1 MRGIQIEQHGGP
13 EVLTWTELDE
23 PSPSDGTVVAEL
35 AAAGLNY
42 IDTYHRSGLYPVD
55 LPMVPGLEGA
65 GTVIA
70 VAPGSEFAV
79 GDCIAWS
86 SAMGSYAERVRVPEA
101 SAVPVPD
108 RVPLDVAA
116 AVMLQGI
123 TAHYLA
129 TDTFPLQPG
138 HVCLIHAG
146 AGGVGNLLIQVAKM
160 RGAEVFTTAG
170 TQEKADLARKAGA
183 DHVIEYSHEDF
194 ADAIVKIAGER
205 PLDVVYDGVG
215 KSTFDRGLTL
225 LKPRGMMVAFGNAS
239 GPVDPVSP
247 LRLMQEGSIYLTRP
261 TMFHYIAT
269 REELLART
277 DDLFDWIAEGKLEVL
292 IGDRLPLADAAEA
305 HRRLESRQTS
315 GKMLLLP

>member
-1 MRGIQIEQHGGP
+1 
-13 EVLTWTELDE
+13 
-23 PSPSDGTVVAEL
+23 
-35 AAAGLNY
+35 
-42 IDTYHRSGLYPVD
+42 
-55 LPMVPGLEGA
+55 
-65 GTVIA
+65 
-70 VAPGSEFAV
+70 
-79 GDCIAWS
+79 
-86 SAMGSYAERVRVPEA
+86 
-101 SAVPVPD
+101 
-108 RVPLDVAA
+108 
-116 AVMLQGI
+116 
-123 TAHYLA
+123 
-129 TDTFPLQPG
+129 
-138 HVCLIHAG
+138 
-146 AGGVGNLLIQVAKM
+146 M

-194 ADAIVKIAGER
+194 GDAIVKIAGER

-225 LKPRGMMVAFGNAS
+225 LKPRGMMVTFGNAS

-277 DDLFDWIAEGKLEVL
+277 DDLFDWIAAGKLEVL

-305 HRRLESRQTS
+305 HRRLESRQTTRQDAAGS
-315 GKMLLLP
+315 VAADPGGRRRWLPRKREAARLVDDAHDLEGVVERPGRALGDPDVETAVDFVDLESIAGTGEGRVYVLDHGAVAIHAETRWMVERFRDFDPSA